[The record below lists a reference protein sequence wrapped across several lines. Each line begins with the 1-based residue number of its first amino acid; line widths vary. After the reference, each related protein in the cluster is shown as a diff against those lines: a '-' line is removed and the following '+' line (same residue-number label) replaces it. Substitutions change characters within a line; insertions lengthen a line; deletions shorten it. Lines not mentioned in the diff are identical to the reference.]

1 MESVVKSSEP
11 DTTLPPDAIEVARI
25 LGPWGIKGWVRIQ
38 SYAADAQA
46 VFSSKRWFLQPAE
59 GQHGP
64 AAAAIPPLLQV
75 TLVKEHGDGIIATA
89 VEIPDRDTAERLK
102 GARIFVSRASFPSAG
117 VGEYY
122 WVDLM
127 GLDVVNRDG
136 AVLGVV
142 ADLLDT
148 GAHSVL
154 RVTYPTQDA
163 KGQPQQGER
172 LIPFVAAYIDDV
184 SLEQRRIVA
193 DWGLDY

>member
-1 MESVVKSSEP
+1 MDPVVNTSEP
-11 DTTLPPDAIEVARI
+11 DTALPPDAIEVARI

-64 AAAAIPPLLQV
+64 AAAAIPPVLRV
-75 TLVKEHGDGIIATA
+75 TQAKEHGDGIIATA
-89 VEIPDRDTAERLK
+89 QEIPDRDTAERLK
-102 GARIFVSRASFPSAG
+102 GARIFVSRASFPSVG

-136 AVLGVV
+136 VALGVV

-163 KGQPQQGER
+163 KGAPQQGER

-193 DWGLDY
+193 DWGIDY